1 MVPSDTITRNLPL
14 MREIRAIIEAWLKHR
29 VRSLYDVHTRGYL
42 VLGALGWGAQ
52 GSADP
57 WILRSVVGGIV
68 ILILTATIYDAR
80 TRQP

>member
-1 MVPSDTITRNLPL
+1 

-29 VRSLYDVHTRGYL
+29 VRGLHDVHTRGYL
-42 VLGALGWGAQ
+42 VLGVLGLRAQ

-57 WILRSVVGGIV
+57 WILRSVVWGIV
-68 ILILTATIYDAR
+68 ILILSATIHDAR